1 MAAVPVLEENV
12 LVSTSADLG
21 LEVPPLAFDGDARSN
36 PGQNSKRKLVVF
48 PSEAGFDILP
58 DIDRITDFALEP
70 NIFFSPRFAIAGL
83 SRLDDRDVR
92 LLLLHDQVEEVASGR
107 RVGNVCLMMPFTVEK
122 PGFQIGPDIVRAW
135 SNPFGPY
142 GLPLVERR
150 GTSQIIDDLFATLG
164 QPGVQLPKILVFP
177 DIFIDSPLASIIR
190 STALSAGLPLAT
202 VKPQNRPWLD
212 ATVDADAYL
221 RNAMNPHHRRNLGRL
236 WRKLEGLGSLEYDVA
251 RAPEHVRVQMEEFL
265 LLENAGWKGRKRT
278 SLAADRYRA
287 AFAREAVNLLAER
300 DRSRI
305 FTLKLDGKVIASLIV
320 FIEGGR
326 AWTWKTTYDETLREL
341 SPGLQLMV
349 RVTETLLDDPNV
361 TSADSCAVPDHPV
374 MSRIWTQSRPITT
387 LVIGTDQSKDR
398 DVRQVASQIDFYRST
413 KETAKTVADTVRGIF
428 ERRR

>member
-12 LVSTSADLG
+12 LVPTGGDLG
-21 LEVPPLAFDGDARSN
+21 MDVPPLVFDGDSRLS
-36 PGQNSKRKLVVF
+36 PVQKTKRKLVVF
-48 PSEAGFDILP
+48 PSEAGFDVLP
-58 DIDRITDFALEP
+58 DVDQITDYAIEP
-70 NIFFSPRFAIAGL
+70 NIFFSPRFVIPGL

-92 LLLLHDQVEEVASGR
+92 LLFLHDQADDSPNEKRLGS
-107 RVGNVCLMMPFTVEK
+107 VCMMMPFTVEK

-135 SNPFGPY
+135 SNPYGPY

-150 GTSQIIDDLFATLG
+150 GAEKIIDDLFATLG
-164 QPGVQLPKILVFP
+164 QPDVQLPKIVVFP
-177 DIFIDSPLASIIR
+177 DIFMDSPLASLIR
-190 STALSAGLPLAT
+190 ATALSAGLPMAT
-202 VKPQNRPWLD
+202 SKPKNRPWLD
-212 ATVDADAYL
+212 ATVDADVYL
-221 RNAMNPHHRRNLGRL
+221 RNAINSHHRRNLGRL
-236 WRKLEGLGSLEYDVA
+236 WRKLEKMGSLDYDVA
-251 RAPEHVRVQMEEFL
+251 RSPEHVRVQMEEFL

-305 FTLKLDGKVIASLIV
+305 FTLKLDGRVIASLIV

-326 AWTWKTTYDETLREL
+326 AWTWKTTYDEDLREL
-341 SPGLQLMV
+341 SPGLQLMI

-374 MSRIWTQSRPITT
+374 MSRLWTQSRPVST
-387 LVIGTDQSKDR
+387 LVVGTQQTRDR

-413 KETAKTVADTVRGIF
+413 KETAKSVADKVRSIF
-428 ERRR
+428 ERKR